1 VKRVRVGDEYVTD
14 GSQLVTRET
23 MIVFMSL

>member
-14 GSQLVTRET
+14 GSQLVTRDT